1 MFGNVKPGWKEQ
13 GEPLE
18 TSRKV
23 AANRSPEEDGCES
36 SNEDAVMGRV
46 SERHNKKEKKK
57 IGEKKEET
65 EKYSSNSRIE
75 NRLRYKVQ
83 KKIYIYVCD
92 GKEKSIDRL

>member
-57 IGEKKEET
+57 NWREERRNGEIFLLE
-65 EKYSSNSRIE
+65 SRI
-75 NRLRYKVQ
+75 V
-83 KKIYIYVCD
+83 
-92 GKEKSIDRL
+92 

>member
-57 IGEKKEET
+57 KLKRRKK
-65 EKYSSNSRIE
+65 KRRNIPPRIE

>member
-13 GEPLE
+13 GESLE
-18 TSRKV
+18 TSRKI

-65 EKYSSNSRIE
+65 EKYSSS
-75 NRLRYKVQ
+75 NRESFE
-83 KKIYIYVCD
+83 I
-92 GKEKSIDRL
+92 

>member
-23 AANRSPEEDGCES
+23 AANRSLEEDGCES

-46 SERHNKKEKKK
+46 SERHNKKEKKEK

-65 EKYSSNSRIE
+65 EKYSSS
-75 NRLRYKVQ
+75 NRESFE
-83 KKIYIYVCD
+83 I
-92 GKEKSIDRL
+92 

>member
-46 SERHNKKEKKK
+46 SERHNKKEKK

-65 EKYSSNSRIE
+65 EKYSSS
-75 NRLRYKVQ
+75 NRESFE
-83 KKIYIYVCD
+83 I
-92 GKEKSIDRL
+92 

>member
-46 SERHNKKEKKK
+46 SEPHNKKEKKNWREERRN
-57 IGEKKEET
+57 GEIFLEF
-65 EKYSSNSRIE
+65 SNRESFEI
-75 NRLRYKVQ
+75 
-83 KKIYIYVCD
+83 
-92 GKEKSIDRL
+92 